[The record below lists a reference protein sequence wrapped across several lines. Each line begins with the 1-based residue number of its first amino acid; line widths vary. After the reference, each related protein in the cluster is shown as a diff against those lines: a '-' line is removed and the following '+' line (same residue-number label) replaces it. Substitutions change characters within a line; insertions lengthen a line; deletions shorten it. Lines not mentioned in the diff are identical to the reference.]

1 MKLPNGPQVQIARY
15 IIKNT
20 WTILT
25 YQLNC
30 KRAKCFDKLYGN

>member
-20 WTILT
+20 CTILT
-25 YQLNC
+25 YLA
-30 KRAKCFDKLYGN
+30 KEHKCFEKLYGN